1 MLAAGKIHQVMDI
14 ANFIN
19 PPEEAVVDSGEDL
32 LKHITETF
40 SEAREPDKEDEE
52 QHVPQ
57 PITTAATL

>member
-1 MLAAGKIHQVMDI
+1 MDI